1 MSGFVITRLAF
12 VRISGRSARGV
23 SPSYTAAF
31 TCGSRSDRIA
41 RSWSRASA
49 FVGNRYSAVDLARS
63 TASPANATLYTRV
76 LPLAV
81 PVAITTLRPAARL
94 SRPRA

>member
-1 MSGFVITRLAF
+1 MSGFVMTRFAF

-31 TCGSRSDRIA
+31 TCGSFSPRTA

-49 FVGNRYSAVDLARS
+49 FVGKR
-63 TASPANATLYTRV
+63 
-76 LPLAV
+76 
-81 PVAITTLRPAARL
+81 
-94 SRPRA
+94 